1 MPTVATTPR
10 DIDADQNGGGLA
22 LFLRRWVS
30 NPRRIGAI
38 VPSAK
43 PLARTMARASAESR
57 CGKGPVVELGP
68 GTGSITRALLEYGI
82 EEAALVL
89 IERDLE
95 MCRWLERRFPHAEVV
110 EGEAAD
116 IGAILDERAIVAPSV
131 VVSSLPLRNMAEEE
145 RDAIVRA
152 SFEVLPRD
160 GVVVQFTYARRPSIA
175 CERLGVACR
184 RAGFTA
190 LNVPP
195 ASVWRIARP

>member
-1 MPTVATTPR
+1 MPFIVEGLG
-10 DIDADQNGGGLA
+10 DAAKKLPDCTAPHHHQHEQTDEAEQQNGH
-22 LFLRRWVS
+22 FQQRRQH
-30 NPRRIGAI
+30 
-38 VPSAK
+38 
-43 PLARTMARASAESR
+43 
-57 CGKGPVVELGP
+57 
-68 GTGSITRALLEYGI
+68 I

-160 GVVVQFTYARRPSIA
+160 GIVVQFTYARRPSIA

-195 ASVWRIARP
+195 AGVWRIARP